1 MKTILIIGVETVA
14 GANIA
19 ASYSEDCKVVGITS
33 QKKIAIENCD
43 IFCLININETL
54 TDNLVLELSPDQIIL
69 CGQQSESHW
78 FQPER
83 FNPNLQELQ
92 QLNMWAVAGEKANC
106 QVTLISSDAVF
117 TGPWMFHSEE
127 SDSFCFSDKAT
138 FIRELEST
146 VIQSCPDALVVRT
159 NIFGWSPLNCNVTF
173 NSVEELCEAM
183 SVSQINETASYATP
197 ILATDF
203 AHVLS
208 QAHQA
213 NMTGVC
219 HIAGSE
225 RTCQQTFI
233 TQLAKEFGLPQISF
247 AAFDA
252 LEQRPTGFTE
262 GETSLHSLR
271 VRKELKLPLP
281 MLSTGIAQLHHQAT
295 NGYREQFR
303 SEEVR
308 SEEVATARAA

>member
-19 ASYSEDCKVVGITS
+19 ASYSEDYKVVGITS
-33 QKKIAIENCD
+33 QKNFAIENCD
-43 IFCLININETL
+43 IFCLVNINEVL
-54 TDNLVLELSPDQIIL
+54 TDNLIAELSPDQLIL

-83 FNPNLQELQ
+83 FHPNLQELQ
-92 QLNMWAVAGEKANC
+92 QLNMWAVAGKKANC

-127 SDSFCFSDKAT
+127 SDSFCSSDKAS

-146 VIQSCPDALVVRT
+146 IIKSCPKVLVVRT
-159 NIFGWSPLNCNVTF
+159 NIFGWSPAKCNVTI
-173 NSVEELCEAM
+173 NSVATLCEAM
-183 SVSQINETASYATP
+183 NISQTNEAASYATP

-203 AHVLS
+203 VTILK

-213 NMTGVC
+213 NLTGVC

-225 RTCQQTFI
+225 RTSQQAFI
-233 TQLAKEFGLPQISF
+233 TQLAREFDLPQISH

-281 MLSTGIAQLHHQAT
+281 MLSTGIAQLHDQAT
-295 NGYREQFR
+295 NGYREQFGR
-303 SEEVR
+303 EEVTT
-308 SEEVATARAA
+308 VRAA